1 MDALNSLLK
10 NFVKSSDNIKR
21 EVDNRITYKNYDGKE
36 YKDLERI
43 QYFSVFKIRFEEA
56 KPYLKK
62 QFELVHPKL
71 KLFDNLI
78 TASLMAAK
86 KNVRN

>member
-62 QFELVHPKL
+62 KFELVHPKL